1 MTGVQT
7 CALPISAKVEAFR
20 AAERFPLTRFRKG
33 KSATFDIRPLVA
45 SLEVGA
51 GKIRLALIQ
60 EQGRP
65 GVSPREVLEQVCALA
80 HEDDGNLLCRY
91 WIDL

>member
-1 MTGVQT
+1 M
-7 CALPISAKVEAFR
+7 
-20 AAERFPLTRFRKG
+20 TRFWV
-33 KSATFDIRPLVA
+33 SPFLQVDVIPSLIPSSIAFDIRPLVA

-80 HEDDGNLLCRY
+80 HEDALCAR
-91 WIDL
+91 IVRLESGDVGSGLSN